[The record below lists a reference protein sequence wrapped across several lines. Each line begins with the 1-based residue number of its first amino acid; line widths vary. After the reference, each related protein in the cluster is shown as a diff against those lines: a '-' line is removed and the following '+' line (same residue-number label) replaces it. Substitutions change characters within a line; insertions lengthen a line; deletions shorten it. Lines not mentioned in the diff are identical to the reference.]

1 MKMTFQ
7 TLRKKGYSRRK
18 ALQMCTPRK
27 MYEHRKQE
35 GATDKIMD
43 KIGLTKEQIQ
53 RLIGATK

>member
-1 MKMTFQ
+1 
-7 TLRKKGYSRRK
+7 
-18 ALQMCTPRK
+18 